1 LTPTR
6 GLVASVGMSNV
17 LSDEK
22 KQQVIALGR
31 LGWTLR
37 RIEQAT
43 GVRRETAGNYLKAA
57 GIGVRPPGGWGHR
70 GPAKADEA
78 TTDPGIS
85 KPAIEVI
92 TDSSPPKPANE
103 AITDPGIS
111 KPAIE
116 VITDFCRGN
125 TPKPAI
131 EVITDSEPQRSRSV
145 SSCEPYREVIEQ
157 GLDRGRNAMAIW
169 QDLVTQ
175 YGFERGYQSVK
186 RFSNKIRPSQVL
198 QAQPVIVTA
207 PGEEAQVDYG
217 TGPMVRDPQTGKYRR
232 TRLFVMTL
240 GSSRKSVRLLVFH
253 SSSRTWA
260 DLHEKAFRR
269 LGGSVRIVVLDNL
282 REGVL
287 TPDIYDPTLNPLY
300 RDLLAHYGAVA
311 MPCRVR
317 DPDRKGK
324 VESGV
329 GHAQRTP
336 LKGLRFESLDEAQAY
351 LDHWEERWADTRIH
365 GTTKRQVAAMFA
377 EEKPALLPLPLEP
390 FRTYQY
396 GKRSVHLD
404 GCVEVEAAYYSAP
417 PGWIG
422 RQVHVQ
428 WDGLQVRLLDPKTGQ
443 LLREHLRQKRGWHRI
458 KEEDR
463 APRTPLSTTQLLGR
477 AGRAGSH
484 IGALCEAIHQ
494 RQGQV
499 GVRRIQG
506 VLSLAKRFG
515 AAVVDDACAAALD
528 LGVHDY
534 RFVRRYLERRPQLP
548 LTLHQVDPII
558 RELVQYRDLIH
569 QRTRE
574 QENNELD

>member
-1 LTPTR
+1 
-6 GLVASVGMSNV
+6 MSNV

-43 GVRRETAGNYLKAA
+43 GVRRETAGNYLKVA
-57 GIGVRPPGGWGHR
+57 GIGVRSPGGWGHR
-70 GPAKADEA
+70 RPAKANE
-78 TTDPGIS
+78 TDSGIS

-92 TDSSPPKPANE
+92 TDSGPRKPADE
-103 AITDPGIS
+103 AITDLGIS

-131 EVITDSEPQRSRSV
+131 EVITDSDPTRKRSISA
-145 SSCEPYREVIEQ
+145 CEPYREVIEQ
-157 GLDRGRNAMAIW
+157 GLERGRNSMAIW
-169 QDLVTQ
+169 QDLVSQ

-186 RFSNKIRPSQVL
+186 RFANKIRPSQVL

-232 TRLFVMTL
+232 TRLFVLTL
-240 GSSRKSVRLLVFH
+240 GYSRKSVRLLIFR

-287 TPDIYDPTLNPLY
+287 TPDIYDPALNPLY

-336 LKGLRFESLDEAQAY
+336 LKGLGFETLEEAQTY

-428 WDGLQVRLLDPKTGQ
+428 WDGLQVRLVDPKTGQ

-463 APRTPLSTTQLLGR
+463 SPRTPLTTLQLLGR
-477 AGRAGSH
+477 AGRAGSN

-548 LTLHQVDPII
+548 LMLHQVDPLI
-558 RELVQYRDLIH
+558 RELAQYRDLIQ
-569 QRTRE
+569 QRTKE
-574 QENNELD
+574 QETNELD